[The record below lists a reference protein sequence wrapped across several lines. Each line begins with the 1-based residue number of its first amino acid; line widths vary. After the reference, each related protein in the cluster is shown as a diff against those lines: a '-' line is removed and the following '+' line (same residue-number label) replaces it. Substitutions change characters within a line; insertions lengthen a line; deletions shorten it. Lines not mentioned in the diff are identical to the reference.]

1 MAKTRQ
7 ISSTEDFLFFEKC
20 VLCHFKNRDALMV
33 NRLGL
38 RCAREE
44 GRILDC
50 CSQISRRLFPLI
62 QHTVED
68 QFSDCSGKC
77 HLKSWGQLRTASLC
91 YLPFDT
97 EVLHVVVSKTDDCK
111 IKILL
116 DYGVSTWNSWT
127 NTKSKKFTLFKRNF
141 LMSPRHWFTL

>member
-1 MAKTRQ
+1 MSHLLHGLYFIFYEQPEIQMNFRHSQSTIPGKSVRQ
-7 ISSTEDFLFFEKC
+7 RIFLFFEKC

-62 QHTVED
+62 QRIVED

-77 HLKSWGQLRTASLC
+77 HLKS
-91 YLPFDT
+91 
-97 EVLHVVVSKTDDCK
+97 
-111 IKILL
+111 
-116 DYGVSTWNSWT
+116 
-127 NTKSKKFTLFKRNF
+127 
-141 LMSPRHWFTL
+141 